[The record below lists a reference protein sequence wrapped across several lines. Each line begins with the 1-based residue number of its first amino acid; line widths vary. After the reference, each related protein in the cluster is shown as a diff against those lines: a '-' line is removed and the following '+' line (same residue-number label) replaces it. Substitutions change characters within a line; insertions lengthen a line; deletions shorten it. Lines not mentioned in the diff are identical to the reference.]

1 MKKLVLTVFFVVIC
15 FNLLAQSRTIKVGL
29 DNNYPPYEYVDKHGE
44 IKGFNVHLLKEIEP
58 YTPYKFEFY
67 ADSWANI
74 VRRYNAGEI
83 DILSGMF
90 LSEERAKNN
99 YFSIP

>member
-44 IKGFNVHLLKEIEP
+44 IKGFNFTFLRKLNLIPHIHLNFML
-58 YTPYKFEFY
+58 
-67 ADSWANI
+67 
-74 VRRYNAGEI
+74 
-83 DILSGMF
+83 ILGQI
-90 LSEERAKNN
+90 L
-99 YFSIP
+99 